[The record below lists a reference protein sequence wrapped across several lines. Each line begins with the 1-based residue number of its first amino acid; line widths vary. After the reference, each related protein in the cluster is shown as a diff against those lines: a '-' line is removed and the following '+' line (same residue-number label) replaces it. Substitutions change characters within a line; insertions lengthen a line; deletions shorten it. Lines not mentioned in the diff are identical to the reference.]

1 MSDRSSNSNR
11 DGNPDNAGRRRSGG
25 GSARGGRPQRSP
37 GSRGGGGQRPQR
49 GRGPSSAPPID
60 PARLAARDV
69 LKAVRERDAYA
80 NLVLPGLL
88 RDRKLDS
95 RDAALATE
103 LAYGACRAR
112 GLLDAVVE
120 SGSGRTISEIDGGLL
135 DILRLGA
142 YQLLRTRV
150 APHAAVATSVDLTRA
165 EFGSGKAGFVNA
177 VLRRVS
183 EKSAEEWVAEL
194 APDAEKDP
202 VGHLAFEHAHPRWI
216 AQAFADALGA
226 DAGELAA
233 VLEADDARPAV
244 HLVARPG
251 EISAE
256 ELALITGGE
265 EGKYSPYAVY
275 LDGGDPGKLDAVR
288 DGLAGVQDE
297 GSQLVARALT
307 LAPLDGPDGGRWLDL
322 CAGPGGKAALLGA
335 LAEIDAAQVDAVE
348 PAAHRAELVRKTTK
362 ALPVTVHAVDGR
374 DPGLDPGYDRVLVDA
389 PCTGLGAL
397 RRRPEARWRRSPK
410 DVAELVTLQ
419 KQLLASA
426 IELVRPGGVVL
437 YSTCSPHLSET
448 SAVVADAVRRHGV
461 EELDTRALVPDV
473 PGVGDGTSVQLWPHR
488 HGTDAMFLAALR
500 KPS

>member
-1 MSDRSSNSNR
+1 MNSEHN
-11 DGNPDNAGRRRSGG
+11 DSPRRRTGG
-25 GSARGGRPQRSP
+25 GPGKGKSAQGKRPQRSP
-37 GSRGGGGQRPQR
+37 GPRSGQGSRPPRGGGPA
-49 GRGPSSAPPID
+49 STPPID

-88 RDRKLDS
+88 RERKLDT

-103 LAYGACRAR
+103 LAYGASRAR
-112 GLLDAVVE
+112 GLLDAVIE
-120 SGSGRTISEIDGGLL
+120 SGSGRAISDIDGGLL

-183 EKSAEEWVAEL
+183 EKTAAQWVEEL
-194 APDAEKDP
+194 APAAAEDP
-202 VGHLAFEHAHPRWI
+202 VGRLAFEHAHPKWI

-233 VLEADDARPAV
+233 VLEADDTRPAV

-256 ELALITGGE
+256 ELALVTGGD
-265 EGKYSPYAVY
+265 EGNYSPYAVY

-307 LAPLDGPDGGRWLDL
+307 LAPLQGPDAGRWLDL

-335 LAEIDAAQVDAVE
+335 LAEIDGAHLDAVE
-348 PAAHRAELVRKTTK
+348 PTPHRADLVRKTTK
-362 ALPVTVHAVDGR
+362 ALPVTVHIVDGR
-374 DPGLDPGYDRVLVDA
+374 DTGLDGGYDRVLVDA

-410 DVAELVTLQ
+410 DLAELVTLQ
-419 KQLLASA
+419 KELLASA
-426 IELVRPGGVVL
+426 LNLVRPGGVVV

-448 SAVVADAVRRHGV
+448 MAVVADAVRRYGAV
-461 EELDTRALVPDV
+461 QLDARTLVPDV
-473 PGVGDGTSVQLWPHR
+473 PQIGDGPSVQLWPHR
-488 HGTDAMFLAALR
+488 HGTDAMFFAALQR
-500 KPS
+500 PVD

>member
-1 MSDRSSNSNR
+1 MNDRNNNSEKGNSGR
-11 DGNPDNAGRRRSGG
+11 RRADGEAGRR
-25 GSARGGRPQRSP
+25 GRAQRSP
-37 GSRGGGGQRPQR
+37 GTRSGGGQRPQR
-49 GRGPSSAPPID
+49 GRGPSSTPPID

-69 LKAVRERDAYA
+69 LAAVRERDAYA

-88 RDRKLDS
+88 RDRKLNT

-103 LAYGACRAR
+103 LAYGASRAR
-112 GLLDAVVE
+112 GLLDAVIE
-120 SGSGRTISEIDGGLL
+120 SGAGRPVSEIDGSVL

-150 APHAAVATSVDLTRA
+150 APHAAVATSVDLTRS
-165 EFGSGKAGFVNA
+165 ELGSGKAGFVNA

-183 EKSAEEWVAEL
+183 EKSADEWVALL
-194 APDAEKDP
+194 APDAAKDP
-202 VGHLAFEHAHPRWI
+202 VGHLAFEHAHPKWI
-216 AQAFADALGA
+216 AQSFADALGA

-265 EGKYSPYAVY
+265 EGAYSPYAVY

-307 LAPLDGPDGGRWLDL
+307 LAPLGGADGGRWLDL

-335 LAEIDAAQVDAVE
+335 LAEIDGAHVDAVE

-362 ALPVTVHAVDGR
+362 SLPVTVHAVDGR
-374 DPGLDPGYDRVLVDA
+374 DTGLDAGYDRILVDA

-410 DVAELVTLQ
+410 DVAELVALQ

-426 IELVRPGGVVL
+426 IELVRPGGVVV

-461 EELDTRALVPDV
+461 EELDTRALVPGV
-473 PGVGDGTSVQLWPHR
+473 PGLGDGTSVQLWPHR

>member
-1 MSDRSSNSNR
+1 MNNR
-11 DGNPDNAGRRRSGG
+11 
-25 GSARGGRPQRSP
+25 P
-37 GSRGGGGQRPQR
+37 GSRSAKGNRPER
-49 GRGPSSAPPID
+49 GSGPSSAPPVD
-60 PARLAARDV
+60 KARLAARDV

-88 RDRKLDS
+88 RDRKLDT

-103 LAYGACRAR
+103 LAYGASRAR
-112 GLLDAVVE
+112 GLLDAVIE
-120 SGSGRTISEIDGGLL
+120 SGSGRAISDIDGGLL

-150 APHAAVATSVDLTRA
+150 APHAAVATSVDLARA

-183 EKSAEEWVAEL
+183 EKTAEQWVDEL
-194 APDAEKDP
+194 APDAAEDP
-202 VGHLAFEHAHPRWI
+202 VGHLAFEYAHPKWI

-226 DAGELAA
+226 DAAELAD
-233 VLEADDARPAV
+233 VLEADDTRPAV

-256 ELALITGGE
+256 ELALVTGGE
-265 EGKYSPYAVY
+265 EGRYSPYAVY

-335 LAEIDAAQVDAVE
+335 IAEIDGAHVDAVE
-348 PAAHRAELVRKTTK
+348 PTPHRADLVRKTTK
-362 ALPVTVHAVDGR
+362 SLPVTVHVVDGR
-374 DPGLDPGYDRVLVDA
+374 DTGLDGGYDRVLVDA

-397 RRRPEARWRRSPK
+397 RRRPEARWRRSAK
-410 DVAELVTLQ
+410 DVGALVSLQ
-419 KQLLASA
+419 RELLASA
-426 IELVRPGGVVL
+426 LKLVRPGGVVM

-448 SAVVADAVRRHGV
+448 VAVVADAVRRYGAL
-461 EELDTRALVPDV
+461 ELDTRTLVPEV
-473 PGVGDGTSVQLWPHR
+473 PAIGDGPSVQLWPHR
-488 HGTDAMFLAALR
+488 HGTDAMFMAALQR
-500 KPS
+500 PVS

>member
-1 MSDRSSNSNR
+1 MSSDSSR
-11 DGNPDNAGRRRSGG
+11 K
-25 GSARGGRPQRSP
+25 RPSKAP
-37 GSRGGGGQRPQR
+37 GSRGQQSNRPAR
-49 GRGPSSAPPID
+49 GKGPAAVGAVD

-88 RDRKLDS
+88 RERKLDT

-103 LAYGACRAR
+103 LAYGASRAR
-112 GLLDAVVE
+112 GLLDAVIE
-120 SGSGRTISEIDGGLL
+120 SGSGRKIADIDGGLL
-135 DILRLGA
+135 DILRLGS

-150 APHAAVATSVDLTRA
+150 APHAAVATSVDLARA

-183 EKSAEEWVAEL
+183 EKTAQQWVTEL
-194 APDAEKDP
+194 APAADKDP
-202 VGHLAFEHAHPRWI
+202 VGNLAFEYAHPKWI

-226 DAGELAA
+226 DAGELAD
-233 VLEADDARPAV
+233 VLAADDERPSV

-256 ELALITGGE
+256 ELALVTGGE
-265 EGKYSPYAVY
+265 EGRYSPYAVY

-307 LAPLDGPDGGRWLDL
+307 LAPLDGPDNGRWLDL

-335 LAEIDAAQVDAVE
+335 IAEIDGAHVDAVE
-348 PAAHRAELVRKTTK
+348 PTAHRADLVRKTTK
-362 ALPVTVHAVDGR
+362 ALPVTVHVVDGR
-374 DPGLDPGYDRVLVDA
+374 DPGLDGGYDRVLVDA

-397 RRRPEARWRRSPK
+397 RRRPEARWRRSAT
-410 DVAELVTLQ
+410 DVAALVALQ
-419 KQLLASA
+419 KELLASA
-426 IELVRPGGVVL
+426 LQLVRPGGVVV

-461 EELDTRALVPDV
+461 VQLDTRALLPDV
-473 PGVGDGTSVQLWPHR
+473 PGIGEGPSVQLWPHR
-488 HGTDAMFLAALR
+488 HGTDAMFLAALQR
-500 KPS
+500 PVG

>member
-1 MSDRSSNSNR
+1 MNKRPASRSTKGNR
-11 DGNPDNAGRRRSGG
+11 PERGN
-25 GSARGGRPQRSP
+25 
-37 GSRGGGGQRPQR
+37 
-49 GRGPSSAPPID
+49 GPSSAPPVD
-60 PARLAARDV
+60 KARLAARDV

-88 RDRKLDS
+88 RDRKLDT

-103 LAYGACRAR
+103 LAYGASRAR
-112 GLLDAVVE
+112 GLLDAVIE
-120 SGSGRTISEIDGGLL
+120 SGSGRAISEIDGGLL

-183 EKSAEEWVAEL
+183 EKTAEQWVDEL
-194 APDAEKDP
+194 APNAAKDP
-202 VGHLAFEHAHPRWI
+202 VGHLAFEHAHPKWI

-226 DAGELAA
+226 DAAELADI
-233 VLEADDARPAV
+233 LEADDTRPAV

-256 ELALITGGE
+256 ELALVTGGE
-265 EGKYSPYAVY
+265 EGRYSPYAVY

-335 LAEIDAAQVDAVE
+335 IAEIDGAHVDAVE
-348 PAAHRAELVRKTTK
+348 PTPHRAELVRKTTK
-362 ALPVTVHAVDGR
+362 SLPVTVHVVDGR
-374 DPGLDPGYDRVLVDA
+374 DTGLDGGYDRVLVDA

-397 RRRPEARWRRSPK
+397 RRRPEARWRREAK
-410 DVAELVTLQ
+410 DVAALVSLQ
-419 KQLLASA
+419 RELLASA
-426 IELVRPGGVVL
+426 LKLVRPGGVVV

-448 SAVVADAVRRHGV
+448 VAVVADAVRRYGAL
-461 EELDTRALVPDV
+461 ELDTRTLVPEV
-473 PGVGDGTSVQLWPHR
+473 PGVGDGPSVQLWPHR
-488 HGTDAMFLAALR
+488 HGTDAMFMAALQR
-500 KPS
+500 PVS